1 MGNYNNRS
9 RPRRKRDYTSEGSPP
24 AGLDDSPV
32 IIDLTTEYPP
42 VPVARPVC
50 ERCGLCCTLDYIPV
64 NRSSLTVE
72 GLFLIK
78 SRGGRVVTLNGDPGL
93 YLEYPLRCAY
103 LTPMM
108 TCGLWDT
115 PLRPVPC
122 EQSPCLKGRVREAD
136 LSFLG
141 E

>member
-1 MGNYNNRS
+1 MGNS
-9 RPRRKRDYTSEGSPP
+9 SSPSRRKRNYTSKDPLGS
-24 AGLDDSPV
+24 ASREDPV
-32 IIDLTTEYPP
+32 VIDLTTEYPP

-78 SRGGRVVTLNGDPGL
+78 SRGGRVVTLDGDPGL
-93 YLEYPLRCAY
+93 YLEYPLRCTY

-141 E
+141 